1 MRDLNLIDT
10 LEEYWTRK
18 FSDSDKELLL
28 VPFIEKLR
36 QYVKEHGNSLSGL
49 ELSWPED
56 FPPRET
62 ILWDFIDQV
71 ITLTVIEP
79 TSNGLLIKFQ

>member
-10 LEEYWTRK
+10 LEEYWTRTL
-18 FSDSDKELLL
+18 SNSEKELM

-36 QYVKEHGNSLSGL
+36 KYVKEHSNSLSGL